1 VAAEWTVVVSSPSCS
16 AVNERIGVFDA
27 WIAEK
32 AGVVDAAAGAASA
45 AAAADADADAAG
57 AAGETKEFQEQ
68 LPCFGG
74 EEEPGDAEDIAMFA
88 ASGTGCHS
96 TQAGSIWAG
105 KRTSVGRGCH
115 AVAN

>member
-45 AAAADADADAAG
+45 AADADAAG

-74 EEEPGDAEDIAMFA
+74 EEPGDAEDIAMFA